1 MLIKIVMKGEEK
13 SHKTEFSNVMFE
25 MSENIFLM
33 IANISRHK
41 LLVIPDQVRL

>member
-1 MLIKIVMKGEEK
+1 MLIKIVTKEEK
-13 SHKTEFSNVMFE
+13 RHKIEFSNVMFV

-33 IANISRHK
+33 IANISGHK